1 MLRFMLDSNL
11 CIHAMRNPDSAVL
24 AKLDAHEGELCISS
38 VVLHELIHGA
48 ERSRRPEHH
57 RRVIAEFVDGV
68 DLLDFDAAAA
78 DHSGQIH
85 ATLAKSGQI
94 IGAYDMLIAG
104 HARSRGLTVVTNNLK
119 EFARVE
125 GLRCEDWLA

>member
-11 CIHAMRNPDSAVL
+11 CINAMRNPESPVL
-24 AKLDAHEGELCISS
+24 AKLDAHEGEICISS
-38 VVLHELIHGA
+38 VVLHELVHGA

-57 RRVIAEFVDGV
+57 RRLIDEFVGGL

-104 HARSRGLTVVTNNLK
+104 HARSRGLTVVTGNLK
-119 EFARVE
+119 EFTRVD
-125 GLRCEDWLA
+125 GLRCEEWQ